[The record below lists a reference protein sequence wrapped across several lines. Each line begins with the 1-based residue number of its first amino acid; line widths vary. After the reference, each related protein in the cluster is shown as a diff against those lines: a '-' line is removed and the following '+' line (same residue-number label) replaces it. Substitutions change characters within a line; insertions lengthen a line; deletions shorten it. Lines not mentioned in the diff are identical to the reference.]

1 MPGRP
6 GLTADGWVGV
16 WCIIRANQKRKGQS
30 MPKGRTHKGTAKR
43 MRRTR
48 TGKIVRSR
56 AGTSHLMSGKTGKR
70 RRRLRAKDTVKTA
83 QAKTYSRLLGR

>member
-1 MPGRP
+1 
-6 GLTADGWVGV
+6 
-16 WCIIRANQKRKGQS
+16 

-70 RRRLRAKDTVKTA
+70 RRRLRTKATVKTA
-83 QAKTYSRLLGR
+83 QVKTYSRLLGR